1 MSAEDPQ
8 TKQNHATR
16 RAALRAAAG
25 KAPGLEHK
33 HDLEEYQGP
42 GLFLAKTPPYNQ
54 LTERERRSVA
64 AAMTWEVYP
73 PGRVIIRKGDTVSD
87 FYLIRKGLVSVSLL
101 QKGRETTLTTLTEGD
116 CFGEMSL
123 LSGGVTTATVTAVKE
138 TLCLRQGQR
147 EFVKT
152 IEQRPAVQK
161 FFTALVIERMRGAY
175 KRLLPDTPQKG
186 EHPLAETVPLRV
198 YALGHLEILKQGEP
212 LTFGRKAQKKPLALL
227 VALIALGGRQVSE
240 ERLTEFI
247 WPDLDGG
254 AAHDVLE
261 TTLRRLRRLLGEKAA
276 VEMRAGKV
284 SLSSRHLWIDT
295 WAFEQ
300 VCDEADRLWK
310 AGISS
315 GLIDC
320 LHKAFWLYR
329 GPFLTFEEEFWVLSL
344 RERLRNRF
352 IRVVLRLGSC
362 LEQQDT
368 WAEAAECYEKGLG
381 IDDTV
386 EEFYQRLITVHQKQ
400 GRSTEAAIVY
410 ERCRKT
416 LHANLGTTPSAKTDS
431 QAAKLLSEP
440 RSR

>member
-8 TKQNHATR
+8 TKQGHATR
-16 RAALRAAAG
+16 RAVPKTAAG
-25 KAPGLEHK
+25 KASGLEQK
-33 HDLEEYQGP
+33 HDLEEQQRP
-42 GLFLAKTPPYNQ
+42 GLFLARTPPYNQ

-73 PGRVIIRKGDTVSD
+73 PGSVIIRKGDTFSG
-87 FYLIRKGLVSVSLL
+87 FYLIKKGLVSVSLL

-138 TLCLRQGQR
+138 TLCLRQGQI

-152 IEQRPAVQK
+152 IEQRPAVQR
-161 FFTALVIERMRGAY
+161 FFTALVIERMRGVY
-175 KRLLPDTPQKG
+175 NRLLADAPEKG
-186 EHPLAETVPLRV
+186 EHPLCETAPLRV
-198 YALGHLEILKQGEP
+198 YALRHLEILKQGEP

-227 VALIALGGRQVSE
+227 EALIALGGRQVSE
-240 ERLTEFI
+240 EALTGLI
-247 WPDLDGG
+247 WPDADGG
-254 AAHDVLE
+254 AAHDTFR
-261 TTLRRLRRLLGEKAA
+261 TTLGRLRRLLGEKAA
-276 VEMRAGKV
+276 IEIRAGKV
-284 SLSSRHLWIDT
+284 SLSPRHLWTDT

-300 VCDEADRLWK
+300 ACDEADRLLK

-315 GLIDC
+315 DLIDC
-320 LHKAFWLYR
+320 LHKALKLYR
-329 GPFLTFEEEFWVLSL
+329 GPFLTFEEEFWVLSP
-344 RERLRNRF
+344 RERLRYRF

-362 LEQQDT
+362 LEQQDK

-386 EEFYQRLITVHQKQ
+386 EEFYQRLIATHRKQ
-400 GRSTEAAIVY
+400 GRSTEAVVVY

-416 LHANLGTTPSAKTDS
+416 LHANLGTTPSTKTDS
-431 QAAKLLSEP
+431 LAAKLLSEP